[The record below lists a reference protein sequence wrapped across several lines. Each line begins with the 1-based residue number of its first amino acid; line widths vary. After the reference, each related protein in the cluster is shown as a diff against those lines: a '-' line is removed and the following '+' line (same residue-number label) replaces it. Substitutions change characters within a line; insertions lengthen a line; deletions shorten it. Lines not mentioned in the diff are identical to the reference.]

1 MVGVMLCLGIEGT
14 AHTLGI
20 GIVDEK
26 CKVYANTSVM
36 YSPPKGGIHPRE
48 AADMFA
54 LRFSEVLSQAIE
66 RAGISMKDIDL
77 VSFSRG
83 PGLGPCLRVVATGA
97 RAISLSLGVDLV
109 GVNHC
114 VAHLEI
120 GRKLCRCK
128 DPILLYIS
136 GGNTQVIGYKMGRY
150 RVLGETIDIGLG
162 NMLDKLGRELGMK
175 FPCGP
180 EIERIALKGRRY
192 IRLPYSVKGM
202 DVSFSGIATAALE
215 MLRRY
220 PREDV
225 LYSVQETC
233 FGMVCEVAE
242 RAMAHTGS
250 TELLLGGGVAQNRR
264 LQDMASTM
272 ARERG
277 AMCYVPPDEFL
288 RDNGAMIAWTGLL
301 MYKHGMSTR
310 IRKSGIN
317 QRWRTD
323 DVEVTWR

>member
-1 MVGVMLCLGIEGT
+1 MLCLGIEGT

-20 GIVDEK
+20 GVVDER
-26 CKVYANTSVM
+26 CRVLANVSAM

-54 LRFSEVLSQAIE
+54 ESFPQVLNQGIE
-66 RAGISMKDIDL
+66 KAGITLKDIGA
-77 VSFSRG
+77 VAFSRG
-83 PGLGPCLRVVATGA
+83 PGLGPCLRIVATGA
-97 RAISLSLGVDLV
+97 RALALSLGADLI

-114 VAHLEI
+114 IAHLEI
-120 GRKLCRCK
+120 GRKLCRCD
-128 DPILLYIS
+128 DPTLLYVS

-162 NMLDKLGRELGMK
+162 NMIDKLGRELGMK

-180 EIERIALKGRRY
+180 EIERIASRGKEY
-192 IRLPYSVKGM
+192 IELPYSVKGM
-202 DVSFSGIATAALE
+202 DVSFSGIATAALA
-215 MLRRY
+215 LSKKHKI
-220 PREDV
+220 EDV

-250 TELLLGGGVAQNRR
+250 KELLLGGGVAQNKRFR
-264 LQDMASTM
+264 EMASIM

-277 AMCYVPPDEFL
+277 AKSYVPPNEFL

-301 MYKHGMSTR
+301 MHKHGVRTSLEN
-310 IRKSGIN
+310 SAVD

-323 DVEVTWR
+323 EVEVVWR